1 LLFLLL
7 GTIVDRVILGK
18 LQNDDGVSAI
28 GIWVAIGLDNG
39 YSVADIGFWCFN
51 GVDGRSRVETMIQL
65 VILEKLAELPEFLQT
80 EVLHY
85 IEFLIEKQAKNST
98 QEKPTQKRRA
108 AGTMKG
114 MFVLPL
120 PDDFDEP
127 LEDIQEYIVQ

>member
-1 LLFLLL
+1 M
-7 GTIVDRVILGK
+7 
-18 LQNDDGVSAI
+18 
-28 GIWVAIGLDNG
+28 G
-39 YSVADIGFWCFN
+39 YSVADIGCWCFN
-51 GVDGRSRVETMIQL
+51 GVDGYRSREETMIQP
-65 VILEKLAELPEFLQT
+65 VILEKLAELPESLQT

-98 QEKPTQKRRA
+98 QEKPRKRRRV

-127 LEDIQEYIVQ
+127 LEDMKKYVDAQH